1 MPEGIHHSC
10 KHLLHSSEKFSILDN
25 MWFAALIDGHSIF
38 LLHHLPFVTCLTSVH
53 IESGLCSLIV
63 ASNNRFYSPQ
73 VGRCDGP
80 GKIRIVRFTFL
91 IC

>member
-1 MPEGIHHSC
+1 
-10 KHLLHSSEKFSILDN
+10 

-38 LLHHLPFVTCLTSVH
+38 FLHHLPFVTCLTSVH

-80 GKIRIVRFTFL
+80 GNIRIVRFTFL
-91 IC
+91 TLLTSLHV